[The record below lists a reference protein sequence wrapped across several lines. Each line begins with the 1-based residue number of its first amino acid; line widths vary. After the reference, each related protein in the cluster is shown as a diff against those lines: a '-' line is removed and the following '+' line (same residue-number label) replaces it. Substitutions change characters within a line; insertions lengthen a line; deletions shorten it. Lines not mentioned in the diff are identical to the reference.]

1 MATTYKILENIIDSQ
16 VSEARNA
23 PAAAAL
29 ITLAGTVDVPLG
41 ETVVFAH
48 DQGGQRTYYP
58 LEAVKVDHEDGTT
71 KVTARSLLWQ
81 LFNVLLPDMAD
92 QVGEASVIIK
102 AVIAA
107 ANAAHFC
114 DIYVN
119 DSNII
124 ASTRTYTAVNVS
136 HRKVGELF
144 QDLCKDT
151 ACVMWVG
158 YDEVNDKFN
167 AFFFQP
173 VSSIEQDTGAVRE
186 GVNIVSENLQKGSLD
201 DVCNYVL
208 MYYFPRRYPY
218 GEDWTEP
225 ATIEAG
231 TAAWT
236 RAADFVQQAH
246 VPGAAREV
254 RLFQRGPCTTISS
267 DCLNQDHIHVEST
280 AGFAAIGGILIGG
293 FGLVYYVSKTDTQF
307 NLPGVINGLWKEGLT
322 VVQGWLS
329 DLGPTVQC
337 EVASVYMAPITET
350 VDQLD
355 LYIESIVGTPGPIKV
370 YAVSSEY
377 GYPATYLGTIT
388 PTAPGWQTLELTWT
402 APGPYYSLRLVFQV
416 EEAHTINDYYTL
428 GTGPSAVGDFFSWYV
443 YSDAFGGGSDPL
455 QQLSIALWSGL
466 MTAPNTTW
474 ICTGATKALDQAA
487 FLSATGMVRND
498 NRAGI
503 GCIRFIGAGTAK
515 VEDTSDIAEYDRL
528 HFYYKGN
535 LSQVEII
542 CEGGSYYQA
551 LGSQS
556 DWNEETLT
564 IAAMLK
570 SGTPLTTL
578 IAIKFTNTGGSG
590 WVDGLYFLAPTSGLP
605 VTVQDSDSILAYG
618 QHPEVIYA
626 KGVTQSSYAF
636 SLAQAIVLDR
646 KIPKYSGTIVV
657 KDTPGRWSPQ
667 KSVRVMI
674 ESKNIDEVMAI
685 YQVTHMFD
693 GYAHLEVNSFEFDYA
708 RILAGLESSMENL
721 QISVGS
727 TVPVDENVA
736 KQAQVVAPHAGRH
749 AAGGLDEI
757 NVGGLSGVL
766 ADGQP
771 ASWALVADKP
781 SSAVA
786 DIDQAVSWRHQNV
799 LIAHTHPES
808 EVTSLTADLGAK
820 IPKSILTAKG
830 SIIVA
835 SDVGT
840 PAELLVG
847 DEHEV
852 PTAQADGSV
861 AWEPPAAGEGSG
873 DVVGPEGATPG
884 NLAVFAD
891 ETGKVIEDG
900 GAPSTVPGPQGDA
913 FIYTDFTVEQLAALV
928 GPQGA
933 TGPVSGVTATAPVAS
948 SGGAAPVI
956 SMPAATA
963 SVDGYATKEQIT
975 KLDGIAAGASDAAL
989 VSIDLNIID
998 LAINLETLKGAILT
1012 GVVANIFVET
1022 FQTLGDITL
1031 SHGTYD
1037 AGNKK
1042 VYL

>member
-1 MATTYKILENIIDSQ
+1 VATTYKILENIIDSQ

-29 ITLAGTVDVPLG
+29 ITLAGTVDVTLG

-48 DQGGQRTYYP
+48 DQGGQRSYYP
-58 LEAVKVDHEDGTT
+58 LEAVKVDHEQGRT
-71 KVTARSLLWQ
+71 KVMARSLLWQ

-92 QVGEASVIIK
+92 QIGEASVIIK

-107 ANAAHFC
+107 ANALDFC

-124 ASTRTYTAVNVS
+124 PSTRTYTAVNVS

-201 DVCNYVL
+201 DICNYVL

-225 ATIEAG
+225 AFIEAG

-246 VPGAAREV
+246 VPGATREV

-267 DCLNQDHIHVEST
+267 DCLNADHIHVAST
-280 AGFAAIGGILIGG
+280 AGFAATGGILIAGI
-293 FGLVYYVSKTDTQF
+293 GLVYYLSITGDQF
-307 NLPGVINGLWKEGLT
+307 NLPGAINGLWKAGLT

-329 DLGPTVQC
+329 DLGPEVQC
-337 EVASVYMAPITET
+337 EVANVYMAPITET

-388 PTAPGWQTLELTWT
+388 PTAPGWQTLEVAWT
-402 APGPYYSLRLVFQV
+402 APGPYYYSLHLVFQI
-416 EEAHTINDYYTL
+416 EQAATINDYYTL
-428 GTGPSAVGDFFSWYV
+428 GTGPAAVGDFWAWYV

-455 QQLSIALWSGL
+455 QQLSVALWSGL

-487 FLSATGMVRND
+487 FLSASGNVMND
-498 NRAGI
+498 NRAGT
-503 GCIRFIGAGTAK
+503 GCIRFVGAGTAK

-535 LSQVEII
+535 ISQVEII

-570 SGTPLTTL
+570 SGTPLSTL
-578 IAIKFTNTGGSG
+578 IAIKFTCTGGSG
-590 WVDGLYFLAPTSGLP
+590 WVDGLYFLAPSSGLP
-605 VTVQDSDSILAYG
+605 VTVQDTDSILAYG

-626 KGVTQSSYAF
+626 KGVAESSYAF
-636 SLAQAIVLDR
+636 SLAEAIVLDR

-674 ESKNIDEVMAI
+674 ASKEIDEVMAI
-685 YQVTHMFD
+685 YQVTHRYD
-693 GYAHLEVNSFEFDYA
+693 GYVQLEVNSFEFDYA
-708 RILAGLESSMENL
+708 RILAGLQSSMENL
-721 QISVGS
+721 QITVGS

-736 KQAQVVAPHAGRH
+736 KQAVIVAAHAGRH
-749 AAGGLDEI
+749 AAGGFDEI

-766 ADGQP
+766 TNNQP
-771 ASWALVADKP
+771 TTWALVALKP
-781 SSAVA
+781 SSTVT
-786 DIDQAVSWRHQNV
+786 DIDSAVSLKHAA
-799 LIAHTHPES
+799 AHTHPES
-808 EVTSLTADLGAK
+808 EVVNLVTDLAGKAPTLHSHAESEVTNLVTDLAGK
-820 IPKSILTAKG
+820 A
-830 SIIVA
+830 A
-835 SDVGT
+835 SAHT
-840 PAELLVG
+840 HLL
-847 DEHEV
+847 
-852 PTAQADGSV
+852 
-861 AWEPPAAGEGSG
+861 
-873 DVVGPEGATPG
+873 
-884 NLAVFAD
+884 
-891 ETGKVIEDG
+891 
-900 GAPSTVPGPQGDA
+900 
-913 FIYTDFTVEQLAALV
+913 
-928 GPQGA
+928 
-933 TGPVSGVTATAPVAS
+933 
-948 SGGAAPVI
+948 
-956 SMPAATA
+956 
-963 SVDGYATKEQIT
+963 
-975 KLDGIAAGASDAAL
+975 AAGATDVTGS
-989 VSIDLNIID
+989 VTDLND
-998 LAINLETLKGAILT
+998 AVAKKHEHTNATALAAIPSSKYNAT
-1012 GVVANIFVET
+1012 AAPTVDDDV
-1022 FQTLGDITL
+1022 TLGYAIG
-1031 SHGTYD
+1031 SRWYD
-1037 AGNKK
+1037 VTGDAEYVCLDATDGAAVWWKTTP
-1042 VYL
+1042 